1 MLITASSKFIR
12 TSPRKLRLVADAVRH
27 LSPELALIQL
37 KHLDKRAAG
46 PIEKTLKQAVANA
59 VNNFNLEKSKLKIKT
74 LMVNTGP
81 TYKRMQPV
89 SRGRGHSIYKRT
101 SHIRIIL
108 ESAEPEKKAK
118 TNPVVKTALPKIKTK
133 IKAKK
138 GKKA

>member
-27 LSPELALIQL
+27 LSPELALVAL
-37 KHLDKRAAG
+37 KNLDKRAAG

-59 VNNFNLEKSKLKIKT
+59 VNNFNLEKSKLKLKT
-74 LMVNTGP
+74 LMINTGP

-108 ESAEPEKKAK
+108 ESVE
-118 TNPVVKTALPKIKTK
+118 TK
-133 IKAKK
+133 VKK